1 MRYINILTIHKEP
14 NYGACLQAYALYK
27 KIEELGGHPRMID
40 LSMDYRVHPYNY
52 TYRLLTPIYNY
63 LRGYDYCY
71 KKASE
76 FSEKFCPNR
85 IGPFYTYNQLAA
97 YPWDS
102 KDCFMVGSDQV
113 WNPDITLNLSN
124 AYNFSFLPGNITTRF
139 SYASSIGYIKNEA
152 EYMRR
157 FNIDALRQFKKIGVR
172 ENFAVEFLAKHGMK
186 ATEVIDPTLLL
197 DNYDELIGEV
207 KEPTEEEPYILY
219 LSLGENSKMN
229 EFANRIAKERG
240 LKIVKHYGYIQPN
253 RRTNQ
258 KFISVQ
264 EWLRKINNASL
275 VVTDS
280 FHATVFSILFRTPF
294 YVYLTSPQKASRI
307 ENLLNALD
315 IKNRLYTDI
324 KSLRQDEIDFNNA
337 HKLLHEYR
345 CGSLS
350 FLKSLV
356 ENS

>member
-1 MRYINILTIHKEP
+1 MKYINILTIHKEP
-14 NYGACLQAYALYK
+14 NYGACLQAYALYH

-40 LSMDYRVHPYNY
+40 LSMDYRTHPYNF
-52 TYRLLTPIYNY
+52 TYRLITSIYHY

-71 KKASE
+71 NKASE
-76 FSEKFCPNR
+76 FSEKYCPNR
-85 IGPFYTYNQLAA
+85 IGPFYTYEQLKECKWN
-97 YPWDS
+97 PE
-102 KDCFMVGSDQV
+102 DCFMVGSDQV

-124 AYNFSFLPGNITTRF
+124 AFNFSFLASNILTRC
-139 SYASSIGYIKNEA
+139 SYASSIGYIKDEA

-172 ENFAVEFLAKHGMK
+172 ENFAVEFLAKHGLK

-197 DNYDELIGEV
+197 DNYDEIIGEV
-207 KEPTEEEPYILY
+207 EEPTEEEPYILY

-229 EFANRIAKERG
+229 EFANKIAKERG
-240 LKIVKHYGYIQPN
+240 LQIVKHYGYIQPD
-253 RRTNQ
+253 RRTNH

-264 EWLRKINNASL
+264 EWLRKIKNASI

-294 YVYLTSPQKASRI
+294 YVYLTSPLKASRI

-315 IKNRLYTDI
+315 IKERLYTEI
-324 KSLRQDEIDFNNA
+324 KSIGQDEIDFNNA
-337 HKLLHEYR
+337 HKLLNEYR